1 MYGIIA
7 NQNTS
12 KNNELEERRKKTN
25 HNQTDTVIY
34 REKEI
39 EQQEKKNCSTRERN
53 EIINIYGGFF
63 SVLPSIEYV
72 IKQLYCWYV
81 AIRHLLQTYIYIQ
94 YYLRVFLF
102 LLHVSLTMCMSILQL
117 CVSSSSSMV
126 VEVFAQ
132 FDFFFKFQNEL
143 LKQKKTEKHL
153 AYALRRRLLLFIHG
167 FSHDE
172 F

>member
-1 MYGIIA
+1 MTINARLIDNFKCMYGIIA

-12 KNNELEERRKKTN
+12 KNNEIEERRKKTN

-81 AIRHLLQTYIYIQ
+81 AIRHLLQTYIYI
-94 YYLRVFLF
+94 
-102 LLHVSLTMCMSILQL
+102 
-117 CVSSSSSMV
+117 
-126 VEVFAQ
+126 
-132 FDFFFKFQNEL
+132 
-143 LKQKKTEKHL
+143 
-153 AYALRRRLLLFIHG
+153 
-167 FSHDE
+167 
-172 F
+172 